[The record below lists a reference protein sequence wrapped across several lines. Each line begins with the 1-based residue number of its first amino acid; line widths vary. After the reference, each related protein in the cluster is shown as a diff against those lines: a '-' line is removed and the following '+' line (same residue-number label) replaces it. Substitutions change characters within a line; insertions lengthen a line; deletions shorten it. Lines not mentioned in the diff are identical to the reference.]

1 MAIDD
6 APSDII
12 IGQIE
17 EEIATDSYLPVQL
30 LRMGF
35 ATAIVSTL
43 TGLLGGVAEILSS
56 LLKTSPARF
65 QRRFVTVLEEFSAQM
80 KRIEDKIPD
89 RRYYL
94 SEEFQSWLRLV
105 IEKLHATRDE
115 AKLRAFGDALA
126 NSGSGEFPDEEEKE
140 EFIHILRD
148 MSIRDLRILKDK
160 RLTGWTPHINPIEY
174 DVEVLRSLSRLTGMG
189 LVLENLQGGPM
200 FMGATPP
207 PKRAYAVS
215 PFGDRFLKFI
225 GDRTKQE
232 PAKPDGPGDSRT

>member
-30 LRMGF
+30 LRMG
-35 ATAIVSTL
+35 TL
-43 TGLLGGVAEILSS
+43 TGLPGGVAEILSS

-65 QRRFVTVLEEFSAQM
+65 RRRLVTVLKELSAQM

-105 IEKLHATRDE
+105 IR
-115 AKLRAFGDALA
+115 
-126 NSGSGEFPDEEEKE
+126 SEERRVGKE
-140 EFIHILRD
+140 C
-148 MSIRDLRILKDK
+148 
-160 RLTGWTPHINPIEY
+160 
-174 DVEVLRSLSRLTGMG
+174 RSRW
-189 LVLENLQGGPM
+189 
-200 FMGATPP
+200 
-207 PKRAYAVS
+207 
-215 PFGDRFLKFI
+215 
-225 GDRTKQE
+225 
-232 PAKPDGPGDSRT
+232 

>member
-17 EEIATDSYLPVQL
+17 EEIATDSYLPVQV
-30 LRMGF
+30 LRMG
-35 ATAIVSTL
+35 TL
-43 TGLLGGVAEILSS
+43 TGLPGGVAEILSS

-65 QRRFVTVLEEFSAQM
+65 QRRLVTVLKELSAQM

-160 RLTGWTPHINPIEY
+160 RLTPHIKPIEY

-189 LVLENLQGGPM
+189 LVRENLQGGPM

-207 PKRAYAVS
+207 PKRAYALS

-225 GDRTKQE
+225 GNRTKQE
-232 PAKPDGPGDSRT
+232 PAKPDGPGDSTT